1 MPDLNK
7 TKAKKSNKYTWI
19 TDGIRFFLVDS
30 ASKASGSKDI
40 RKQTQIDKSNIK
52 NSKNKRVFKDVDEGK
67 DENEEKANN
76 IMPEVK
82 VSINNI
88 CGNKND
94 IKVIPW
100 EFSISEEQLSD
111 LNQDCIK
118 KVIDTINQ
126 LPQETLDKIATLSIP
141 IFIFNIYNVLTSGK
155 KNENNFK

>member
-7 TKAKKSNKYTWI
+7 TKAKESNKYTWI

-40 RKQTQIDKSNIK
+40 RKQTQIDKSNKK
-52 NSKNKRVFKDVDEGK
+52 NLGVFKDVYEEK

-118 KVIDTINQ
+118 KVIDAINQ
-126 LPQETLDKIATLSIP
+126 LPQETLDKIETLSIP